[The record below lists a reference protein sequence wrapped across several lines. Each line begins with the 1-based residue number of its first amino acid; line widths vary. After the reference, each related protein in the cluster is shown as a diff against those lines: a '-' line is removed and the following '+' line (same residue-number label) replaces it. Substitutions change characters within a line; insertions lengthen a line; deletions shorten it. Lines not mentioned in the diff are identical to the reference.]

1 MKKYIKRLLRETLLN
16 EEASGKHLIVVDVQ
30 PEYENYFGNL
40 GYDLFSYINEN
51 YDSISNITFLYNG
64 EDTLGMIS
72 EHEYRDWLYDN
83 GLDENIAYDVTL
95 YDKGYA
101 FFRYCIDNG
110 IEHDSIVAL
119 VKHMHG
125 NNVNDSRDLD
135 EEFWDSFTSEH
146 GDIDIRDLLEYADD
160 CISIPDLMDILNKLN
175 NVVLVG
181 GGVNECLREV
191 EIAMDALGKQ
201 YITWD
206 KYTY

>member
-1 MKKYIKRLLRETLLN
+1 MKELIKRLLREGLIKEN
-16 EEASGKHLIVVDVQ
+16 AVGKHLIVVDVQ
-30 PEYENYFGNL
+30 PEYKNYMGNL
-40 GYDLFSYINEN
+40 PSELFNYINEN
-51 YDSISNITFLYNG
+51 HSELNGLTFLYNG
-64 EDTLGMIS
+64 EDTLGMIGDG
-72 EHEYRDWLYDN
+72 EYRMWLVDN
-83 GLDENIAYDVTL
+83 GLDEDIAYEVTL

-119 VKHMHG
+119 VKHMHD

-135 EEFWDSFTSEH
+135 DKFWNSFTSEH

-160 CISIPDLMDILNKLN
+160 CISIPDLMDILNRLN

>member
-1 MKKYIKRLLRETLLN
+1 MKGLIKRLLREGLIK
-16 EEASGKHLIVVDVQ
+16 EDAVGKHLIVVDVQ
-30 PEYENYFGNL
+30 PEYENYMGNL
-40 GYDLFSYINEN
+40 PSELFTYINEN
-51 YDSISNITFLYNG
+51 YSELRGLTFLYNG

-72 EHEYRDWLYDN
+72 EGEYRDWLYDN
-83 GLDENIAYDVTL
+83 GLDEDIAYDVTL

-110 IEHDSIVAL
+110 IEHDSIVTL
-119 VKHMHG
+119 VKHMHD

-160 CISIPDLMDILNKLN
+160 CINIPDLMDILNRLN